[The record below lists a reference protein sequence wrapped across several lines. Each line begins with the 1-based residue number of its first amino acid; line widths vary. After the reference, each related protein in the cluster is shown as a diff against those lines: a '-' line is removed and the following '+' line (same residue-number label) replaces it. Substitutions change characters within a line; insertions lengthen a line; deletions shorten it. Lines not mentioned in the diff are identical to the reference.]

1 MSLEVEDFLHVCQC
15 CRDSSCGEQSAAPPA
30 GQDVVELKVESDSPH
45 VAVLYSPMMKRL
57 GGSHH
62 VVQDPPEGSQNRS
75 NNVKITYFCFC

>member
-45 VAVLYSPMMKRL
+45 VAVRYSPTC
-57 GGSHH
+57 GSG
-62 VVQDPPEGSQNRS
+62 PPRGVAEQ
-75 NNVKITYFCFC
+75 I